1 MKLLKERILNI
12 IGNSTI
18 NNILWLLFDKVFRL
32 LIGLVVGA
40 WVARYL
46 GPDESGKLNYVF
58 AYITILLA
66 VTTLG
71 MDSFLVKELLVNPLG
86 KDKLLGTAFVFRLL
100 SVLIS
105 SVVILFVF
113 YCMHFTAEYYHLYLL
128 LLLSLVLTPLDLID
142 IEYQSR
148 LQSKR
153 TVLAKNTAYFMGA
166 ICKVFLLIS
175 HKPLIF
181 FAAVAGLETFVAYL
195 ILLLQYQIKG
205 PGVGVWKVDFA
216 LGAVLLKK
224 GWPFILASVAVILY
238 MRIDQIMLGNLLG
251 NKAVGEFSAAVKITE
266 IFLFVPLA
274 VSSSYYS
281 TLMESV
287 NINDTVGYH
296 RKLQLLFNWMS
307 LIAIVISIGITI
319 FSGLIVSILY
329 GSKYKETAGI
339 LSIHVWSLVAIF
351 LSVVSS
357 QYLVIENLQK
367 YSLYRTVV
375 GLISNIVL
383 NLLLIPYMGTK
394 GAAIATLIS
403 YFISGVFG
411 NLFFGPTRIMFRYQV
426 NSIVSLVSFKKDQ
439 YKLG

>member
-1 MKLLKERILNI
+1 VKLLKERILKI

-18 NNILWLLFDKVFRL
+18 SNILWLLFDKVFRL

-46 GPDESGKLNYVF
+46 GPGDLGKLNYVY

-71 MDSFLVKELLVNPLG
+71 MDSFLVKELLVNPLE
-86 KDKLLGTAFVFRLL
+86 KDKVLGTAFVFRLI
-100 SVLIS
+100 SVFIS
-105 SVVILFVF
+105 SATFLLVF
-113 YCMHFTAEYYHLYLL
+113 FCMHFTAEYYQLYLL

-153 TVLAKNTAYFMGA
+153 TVLAKNTAYFLGA

-181 FAAVAGLETFVAYL
+181 FAAVVGLESLVAYL
-195 ILLLQYQIKG
+195 ILLLQYQLKG
-205 PGVGVWKVDFA
+205 AGVRAWKVDFG

-266 IFLFVPLA
+266 IFLFIPLA

-287 NINDTVGYH
+287 NNNDTVGYH
-296 RKLQLLFNWMS
+296 RKMQLLFNWMS
-307 LIAIVISIGITI
+307 LIAIVISAGITL

-329 GSKYKETAGI
+329 GSQYQETAGI

-351 LSVVSS
+351 LGVVSS

-375 GLISNIVL
+375 GLVTNVVL
-383 NLLLIPYMGTK
+383 NLVLIPYMGTK

-403 YFISGVFG
+403 YFVSGVFG
-411 NLFFGPTRIMFRYQV
+411 NLFFSPTRIIFRYQV
-426 NSIVSLVSFKKDQ
+426 NSIVSLVSFKKDN
-439 YKLG
+439 YKFG